1 MLDKNLLLVD
11 IGGTNIR
18 YAYSN
23 IGDCSFVSENK
34 AELESLNDFDNL
46 ISGLLANSV
55 VKNIVFSVAG
65 PKVNNSIKMTNR
77 NFEIDADAI
86 KKRFNLESCHLLND
100 WESIG
105 YSIKTFS
112 ENDFDD
118 FKESVP
124 FNDTCLVIGPGTGLG
139 ASVISGNNVIAT
151 EIGNTNLGLS
161 ALKSLLKINSDGFNV
176 LEHVISG
183 TGISKM
189 FETKT
194 GKKAKSEEIFSLSHK
209 GDKDAKEVIDMFTIA
224 FARTLSDLS
233 LTFSIGGGII
243 LAGSLSRSFLSIANK
258 DLFNQHFLDGKSEIH
273 KEILNKVS
281 IKVVKRGYTCLF
293 GSLNYV
299 NDIQSV

>member
-23 IGDCSFVSENK
+23 IGASDFVSENK
-34 AELESLNDFDNL
+34 AELDSLTNFDNL
-46 ISGLLANSV
+46 MSKLLAESN

-77 NFEIDADAI
+77 NFEINAEAI
-86 KKRFNLESCHLLND
+86 KQRFNLESCHLLND

-105 YSIKTFS
+105 YSMKTFS
-112 ENDFDD
+112 ENDFDN
-118 FKESVP
+118 FKEGEP
-124 FNDTCLVIGPGTGLG
+124 FNDTFLVIGPGTGLG

-161 ALKSLLKINSDGFNV
+161 ALKSLLNINSDEFNV
-176 LEHVISG
+176 LEDIISG
-183 TGISKM
+183 TGISRM

-194 GKKAKSEEIFSLSHK
+194 GNKVKSEEVFSLSLK
-209 GDKDAKEVIDMFTIA
+209 GDNNAKEVIDIFTIA

-233 LTFSIGGGII
+233 ITFSSGGGII

-258 DLFNQHFLDGKSEIH
+258 DLFNKHFLDGKSDIH
-273 KEILNKVS
+273 KEILNKID
-281 IKVVKRGYTCLF
+281 IKVINKGYSCLY

-299 NDIQSV
+299 YNI

>member
-23 IGDCSFVSENK
+23 IGDSDFVSENK
-34 AELESLNDFDNL
+34 AELDSLNDFDNL
-46 ISGLLANSV
+46 MSVLLAKSD
-55 VKNIVFSVAG
+55 VKHIVFSIAG

-77 NFEIDADAI
+77 NFEIDADEI
-86 KKRFNLESCHLLND
+86 KKRFNLDSCYLLND

-105 YSIKTFS
+105 YSIRTFS
-112 ENDFDD
+112 ENDFDN
-118 FKESVP
+118 FKEGEP
-124 FNDTCLVIGPGTGLG
+124 FNNTFLVIGPGTGLG

-161 ALKSLLKINSDGFNV
+161 ALKSLLKINSDEFNV
-176 LEHVISG
+176 LEDIISG
-183 TGISKM
+183 TGISRM

-194 GKKAKSEEIFSLSHK
+194 GNKVKSEEIFSLSIN
-209 GDKDAKEVIDMFTIA
+209 GNDDAIEVIDMFTIA

-233 LTFSIGGGII
+233 LVFSSGGGII

-258 DLFNQHFLDGKSEIH
+258 DLFNKHFIEGKSDIH
-273 KEILNKVS
+273 REILNKVS
-281 IKVVKRGYTCLF
+281 IKVANRGYTCLF
-293 GSLNYV
+293 GSLNYI
-299 NDIQSV
+299 NSI

>member
-23 IGDCSFVSENK
+23 IGASDFVSENK
-34 AELESLNDFDNL
+34 AELESLTNFDNL
-46 ISGLLANSV
+46 MSKLLAESN

-77 NFEIDADAI
+77 NFEIDAEAI
-86 KKRFNLESCHLLND
+86 KQRFNLESCHLLND

-105 YSIKTFS
+105 YSMKTFS
-112 ENDFDD
+112 ENDFDN
-118 FKESVP
+118 FKEGEP
-124 FNDTCLVIGPGTGLG
+124 FNDTCLVVGPGTGLG

-161 ALKSLLKINSDGFNV
+161 ALKSLLNINSDEFNV
-176 LEHVISG
+176 LEDIISG
-183 TGISKM
+183 TGISRM
-189 FETKT
+189 FEIKT
-194 GKKAKSEEIFSLSHK
+194 GNKVKSEEIFSLSLK
-209 GDKDAKEVIDMFTIA
+209 GDNNAKEVIDIFTIA

-233 LTFSIGGGII
+233 LTFSSGGGII

-258 DLFNQHFLDGKSEIH
+258 DLFNKHFLDGKSDIH
-273 KEILNKVS
+273 KEILNKIH
-281 IKVVKRGYTCLF
+281 IKVINKGYTCLF

-299 NDIQSV
+299 NNI

>member
-23 IGDCSFVSENK
+23 IGDSDFVSENK
-34 AELESLNDFDNL
+34 AELDSLNDFDNL
-46 ISGLLANSV
+46 MSVLLAKSDI
-55 VKNIVFSVAG
+55 KHIVFSIAG

-77 NFEIDADAI
+77 NFEIDADEI
-86 KKRFNLESCHLLND
+86 KKRFNLDSCYLLND

-105 YSIKTFS
+105 YSIRTFS
-112 ENDFDD
+112 ENDFDN
-118 FKESVP
+118 FKEGEP
-124 FNDTCLVIGPGTGLG
+124 FNDNFLVIGPGTGLG

-161 ALKSLLKINSDGFNV
+161 ALKSLLKINSDEFNV
-176 LEHVISG
+176 LEDIISG
-183 TGISKM
+183 TGISRM

-194 GKKAKSEEIFSLSHK
+194 GNKVKSEEIFSLSIN
-209 GDKDAKEVIDMFTIA
+209 GNDDAIEVIDMFTIA

-233 LTFSIGGGII
+233 LVFSSGGGII

-258 DLFNQHFLDGKSEIH
+258 DLFNKHFIEGKSDIH
-273 KEILNKVS
+273 REILNKVG
-281 IKVVKRGYTCLF
+281 IKVANRGYTCLF
-293 GSLNYV
+293 GSLNYI
-299 NDIQSV
+299 NSI

>member
-23 IGDCSFVSENK
+23 IGASDFVSENK
-34 AELESLNDFDNL
+34 AELDSLTNFDNL
-46 ISGLLANSV
+46 MSKLLAESN

-77 NFEIDADAI
+77 NFEIDAEAI
-86 KKRFNLESCHLLND
+86 KQRFNLESCHLLND

-105 YSIKTFS
+105 YSMKTFS
-112 ENDFDD
+112 ENDFDN
-118 FKESVP
+118 FKEGEP
-124 FNDTCLVIGPGTGLG
+124 FNDTFLVVGPGTGLG

-161 ALKSLLKINSDGFNV
+161 ALKSLLNITSDEFYV
-176 LEHVISG
+176 LEDIISG
-183 TGISKM
+183 TGISRM

-194 GKKAKSEEIFSLSHK
+194 GNKAKSEEIFSLSLN
-209 GDKDAKEVIDMFTIA
+209 GDNNAKEVIDIFTIA

-233 LTFSIGGGII
+233 LTFSSGGGII
-243 LAGSLSRSFLSIANK
+243 LAGSLSRSFLLIANK
-258 DLFNQHFLDGKSEIH
+258 DLFNKHFLDGKSDIH
-273 KEILNKVS
+273 KEILNKID
-281 IKVVKRGYTCLF
+281 IKVIKKGYTCLY

-299 NDIQSV
+299 NNI

>member
-23 IGDCSFVSENK
+23 IGDSDFVSENK
-34 AELESLNDFDNL
+34 AELDSLINFDNL
-46 ISGLLANSV
+46 MSKVLAESN

-65 PKVNNSIKMTNR
+65 PKINNSIKMTNR
-77 NFEIDADAI
+77 NFEIDAEAI
-86 KKRFNLESCHLLND
+86 KQRFNLESCHLLND

-112 ENDFDD
+112 ENDFDN
-118 FKESVP
+118 FKKGKP
-124 FNDTCLVIGPGTGLG
+124 FNDTFLVVGPGTGLG
-139 ASVISGNNVIAT
+139 ASVISGNNVIAS

-161 ALKSLLKINSDGFNV
+161 ALKSLLKINSDEFNV
-176 LEHVISG
+176 LEDIISG
-183 TGISKM
+183 TGISRM

-194 GKKAKSEEIFSLSHK
+194 GNKVKSEEILSLSLN
-209 GDKDAKEVIDMFTIA
+209 GDNNAKEVIDMFTIA

-233 LTFSIGGGII
+233 LTFSSGGGII

-258 DLFNQHFLDGKSEIH
+258 DLFNQHFLDGKSDIH
-273 KEILNKVS
+273 KEILNKVD
-281 IKVVKRGYTCLF
+281 IKVINKGYTCLF

-299 NDIQSV
+299 NNI

>member
-1 MLDKNLLLVD
+1 MLGKNLLLVD

-23 IGDCSFVSENK
+23 IGDSNFVSENK
-34 AELESLNDFDNL
+34 AELDSLNDFNNL
-46 ISGLLANSV
+46 ISELLAESD

-77 NFEIDADAI
+77 NFEIDAEAI
-86 KKRFNLESCHLLND
+86 KQRFNLESCHLLND

-105 YSIKTFS
+105 YSMKTFS
-112 ENDFDD
+112 ENDFDN
-118 FKESVP
+118 FKEGEP
-124 FNDTCLVIGPGTGLG
+124 FNDTFLVIGPGTGLG

-161 ALKSLLKINSDGFNV
+161 ALKSLLNINSDEFNV
-176 LEHVISG
+176 LEDIISG

-194 GKKAKSEEIFSLSHK
+194 GNKVKSEEIFSLSLN
-209 GDKDAKEVIDMFTIA
+209 GDNNAKEVIDMFTIA

-233 LTFSIGGGII
+233 LTFSSGGGII

-258 DLFNQHFLDGKSEIH
+258 DLFNKHFLDGKSYIH
-273 KEILNKVS
+273 KEILNKID
-281 IKVVKRGYTCLF
+281 IKVINRGYTCLF
-293 GSLNYV
+293 GSLYYV
-299 NDIQSV
+299 NNI

>member
-23 IGDCSFVSENK
+23 IGASDFVSENK
-34 AELESLNDFDNL
+34 AELDSLTNFDNL
-46 ISGLLANSV
+46 LSKLLAESN

-77 NFEIDADAI
+77 NFEIDAEAI
-86 KKRFNLESCHLLND
+86 KQRFNLESCHLLND

-105 YSIKTFS
+105 YSMKTFS
-112 ENDFDD
+112 ENDFDN
-118 FKESVP
+118 FKEGEP
-124 FNDTCLVIGPGTGLG
+124 FNDTFLVVGPGTGLG

-161 ALKSLLKINSDGFNV
+161 ALKSLLNINSDEFNV
-176 LEHVISG
+176 LEDIISG
-183 TGISKM
+183 TGISRM
-189 FETKT
+189 YETKT
-194 GKKAKSEEIFSLSHK
+194 GNKVKSEEIFSLSLN
-209 GDKDAKEVIDMFTIA
+209 GDNNAKEVIDIFTIA

-233 LTFSIGGGII
+233 LTFSSGGGII

-258 DLFNQHFLDGKSEIH
+258 DLFNKHFLDGKSDIH
-273 KEILNKVS
+273 KEILNKID
-281 IKVVKRGYTCLF
+281 IKVINKGYTCLY

-299 NDIQSV
+299 NNI

>member
-18 YAYSN
+18 YAFSN
-23 IGDCSFVSENK
+23 IGASDFVSENK
-34 AELESLNDFDNL
+34 AELDSLTNFDNL
-46 ISGLLANSV
+46 MSKLLSESN

-77 NFEIDADAI
+77 NFEIDAEAI
-86 KKRFNLESCHLLND
+86 KQRFNLESCHLLND

-105 YSIKTFS
+105 YSMKTFS
-112 ENDFDD
+112 ENDFDN
-118 FKESVP
+118 FKEGEP
-124 FNDTCLVIGPGTGLG
+124 FNDTFLVIGPGTGLG

-161 ALKSLLKINSDGFNV
+161 ALKSLLNINSDEFNV
-176 LEHVISG
+176 LEDIISG
-183 TGISKM
+183 TGISRM

-194 GKKAKSEEIFSLSHK
+194 GNKVKSEEVFSLSLN
-209 GDKDAKEVIDMFTIA
+209 GDKNAKEVIDIFTIA

-233 LTFSIGGGII
+233 LTFSSGGGII

-258 DLFNQHFLDGKSEIH
+258 DLFNKHFLDGKSDIH
-273 KEILNKVS
+273 KEILNKID
-281 IKVVKRGYTCLF
+281 IKVINKGYTCLY

-299 NDIQSV
+299 NNI

>member
-23 IGDCSFVSENK
+23 IGASDFVSENK
-34 AELESLNDFDNL
+34 AELDSLTNFDNL
-46 ISGLLANSV
+46 MSKLLAESN

-77 NFEIDADAI
+77 NFEIDAEAI
-86 KKRFNLESCHLLND
+86 KQRFNLESCHLLND

-105 YSIKTFS
+105 YSMITFS
-112 ENDFDD
+112 ENDFDN
-118 FKESVP
+118 FKEGEP
-124 FNDTCLVIGPGTGLG
+124 FNDTFLVIGPGTGLG

-161 ALKSLLKINSDGFNV
+161 ALKSLLNINSDEFNV
-176 LEHVISG
+176 LEDIISG
-183 TGISKM
+183 TGISRM

-194 GKKAKSEEIFSLSHK
+194 GNKVKSEEVFSLSLN
-209 GDKDAKEVIDMFTIA
+209 GDNNAKEVIDIFTIA

-233 LTFSIGGGII
+233 LTFSSGGGII

-258 DLFNQHFLDGKSEIH
+258 DLFNKHFLDGKSDIH
-273 KEILNKVS
+273 KEILNKID
-281 IKVVKRGYTCLF
+281 IKVINKGYTCLY

-299 NDIQSV
+299 NNI

>member
-23 IGDCSFVSENK
+23 IGASDFVSENK
-34 AELESLNDFDNL
+34 AELDSLTNFDNL
-46 ISGLLANSV
+46 MSKLLSESN

-77 NFEIDADAI
+77 NFEIDAEAI
-86 KKRFNLESCHLLND
+86 KQRFNLESCHLLND

-105 YSIKTFS
+105 YSMKTFS
-112 ENDFDD
+112 ENDFDN
-118 FKESVP
+118 FKEGEP
-124 FNDTCLVIGPGTGLG
+124 FNDTFLVIGPGTGLG

-161 ALKSLLKINSDGFNV
+161 ALKSLLNINSGEFNV
-176 LEHVISG
+176 LEDIISG
-183 TGISKM
+183 TGISRM

-194 GKKAKSEEIFSLSHK
+194 GNKVKSEEVFSLSLN
-209 GDKDAKEVIDMFTIA
+209 GDNNAKEVIDIFTIA

-233 LTFSIGGGII
+233 LTFSSGGGII

-258 DLFNQHFLDGKSEIH
+258 DLFNKHFLDGKSDIH
-273 KEILNKVS
+273 KEILNKID
-281 IKVVKRGYTCLF
+281 IKVINKGYTCLY

-299 NDIQSV
+299 NNI

>member
-23 IGDCSFVSENK
+23 IGDSDFVSENK
-34 AELESLNDFDNL
+34 AELDSLNDFDNL
-46 ISGLLANSV
+46 MSVLLAKSDI
-55 VKNIVFSVAG
+55 KHIVFSIAG

-77 NFEIDADAI
+77 NFEIDADEI
-86 KKRFNLESCHLLND
+86 KKKFNLDSCYLLND

-105 YSIKTFS
+105 YSIRTFS
-112 ENDFDD
+112 ENDFDN
-118 FKESVP
+118 FKEGEP
-124 FNDTCLVIGPGTGLG
+124 FNNTFLVIGPGTGLG

-161 ALKSLLKINSDGFNV
+161 ALKSLLKINSDEYNV
-176 LEHVISG
+176 LEDIISG
-183 TGISKM
+183 TGISRM

-194 GKKAKSEEIFSLSHK
+194 GNKVKSEEIFSLSIN
-209 GDKDAKEVIDMFTIA
+209 GNDDAIEVIDMFTIA

-233 LTFSIGGGII
+233 LVFSSGGGII

-258 DLFNQHFLDGKSEIH
+258 DLFNKHFIEGKSDIH
-273 KEILNKVS
+273 REILNKVS
-281 IKVVKRGYTCLF
+281 IKVANRGYTCLF
-293 GSLNYV
+293 GSLNYI
-299 NDIQSV
+299 NSI

>member
-23 IGDCSFVSENK
+23 IGASDFVSENK
-34 AELESLNDFDNL
+34 AELDSLTNFDNL
-46 ISGLLANSV
+46 MSELLAESN

-77 NFEIDADAI
+77 NFEIDAEAI
-86 KKRFNLESCHLLND
+86 KQRFNLESCYLLND

-105 YSIKTFS
+105 YSMKTFS
-112 ENDFDD
+112 ENDFDN
-118 FKESVP
+118 FKEGEP
-124 FNDTCLVIGPGTGLG
+124 FNDTFLVIGPGTGLG

-161 ALKSLLKINSDGFNV
+161 ALKSLLNINSDEFNV
-176 LEHVISG
+176 LEDIISG
-183 TGISKM
+183 TGISRM

-194 GKKAKSEEIFSLSHK
+194 GNKVKSEEVFSLSLN
-209 GDKDAKEVIDMFTIA
+209 GDNNAKEVIDIFTIA

-233 LTFSIGGGII
+233 LTFSSGGGII

-258 DLFNQHFLDGKSEIH
+258 DLFNKHFLDGKSDIH
-273 KEILNKVS
+273 KEILNKID
-281 IKVVKRGYTCLF
+281 IKVINKGYTCLY

-299 NDIQSV
+299 NNI

>member
-23 IGDCSFVSENK
+23 IGASDFVSENK
-34 AELESLNDFDNL
+34 AELDSLTNFDNL
-46 ISGLLANSV
+46 MSKLLAESN

-77 NFEIDADAI
+77 NFEIDAEAI
-86 KKRFNLESCHLLND
+86 KQRFNLESCHLLND

-105 YSIKTFS
+105 YSMKTFS
-112 ENDFDD
+112 ENDFDN
-118 FKESVP
+118 FKEGEP
-124 FNDTCLVIGPGTGLG
+124 FNDTFLVIGPGTGLG

-161 ALKSLLKINSDGFNV
+161 ALKSLLNINSDEFNV
-176 LEHVISG
+176 LEDIISG
-183 TGISKM
+183 TGISRM

-194 GKKAKSEEIFSLSHK
+194 GNKVKSEEIFSLSLK
-209 GDKDAKEVIDMFTIA
+209 GDNNAKEVIDIFTIA

-233 LTFSIGGGII
+233 LTFSSGGGII

-258 DLFNQHFLDGKSEIH
+258 DLFNKHFLDGKSDIH
-273 KEILNKVS
+273 KEILNKID
-281 IKVVKRGYTCLF
+281 IKVINKGYTCLY

-299 NDIQSV
+299 NNI

>member
-1 MLDKNLLLVD
+1 VLDKNLLLVD

-23 IGDCSFVSENK
+23 IGDSDFVSENK
-34 AELESLNDFDNL
+34 AELDSLNDFDNL
-46 ISGLLANSV
+46 MSVLLAEAD

-77 NFEIDADAI
+77 NFEINADEI
-86 KKRFNLESCHLLND
+86 RNRFNLESCYLLND

-112 ENDFDD
+112 ENDFDN
-118 FKESVP
+118 FKEGEP
-124 FNDTCLVIGPGTGLG
+124 FSDTFLVIGPGTGLG

-161 ALKSLLKINSDGFNV
+161 ALKSLLKINSDEFKV
-176 LEHVISG
+176 LEDIISG
-183 TGISKM
+183 TGISRM
-189 FETKT
+189 FEIKT
-194 GKKAKSEEIFSLSHK
+194 GKKVKSEEIFSLSQN
-209 GDKDAKEVIDMFTIA
+209 GDNDAIEVTEMFTIA

-233 LTFSIGGGII
+233 LAFSNGGGII

-258 DLFNQHFLDGKSEIH
+258 DLFNKHFLDGKSDIH
-273 KEILNKVS
+273 KTILNKVS
-281 IKVVKRGYTCLF
+281 IKVVNRGYTCLF
-293 GSLNYV
+293 GSLNYI
-299 NDIQSV
+299 NSI

>member
-23 IGDCSFVSENK
+23 IGASDFVSENK
-34 AELESLNDFDNL
+34 AELDSLTNFDNL
-46 ISGLLANSV
+46 MSKLLSESN

-77 NFEIDADAI
+77 NFEIDAEAI
-86 KKRFNLESCHLLND
+86 KQRFNLESCHLLND

-105 YSIKTFS
+105 YSMKTFS
-112 ENDFDD
+112 ENDFDN
-118 FKESVP
+118 FKEGEP
-124 FNDTCLVIGPGTGLG
+124 FNDTFLVIGPGTGLG

-161 ALKSLLKINSDGFNV
+161 ALKSLLNINSDEFNV
-176 LEHVISG
+176 LEDIISG
-183 TGISKM
+183 TGISRM

-194 GKKAKSEEIFSLSHK
+194 GNKVKSEEVFSLSLN
-209 GDKDAKEVIDMFTIA
+209 GDKNAKEVIDIFTIA

-258 DLFNQHFLDGKSEIH
+258 DLFNKHFLDGKSDIH
-273 KEILNKVS
+273 KEILNKID
-281 IKVVKRGYTCLF
+281 IKVINKGYTCLY

-299 NDIQSV
+299 NNI

>member
-23 IGDCSFVSENK
+23 IGDSDFVSENK
-34 AELESLNDFDNL
+34 AELESLTNFDNL
-46 ISGLLANSV
+46 MSKLLAESN

-77 NFEIDADAI
+77 NFEIDAEAL
-86 KKRFNLESCHLLND
+86 KQRFNLESCHLLND

-105 YSIKTFS
+105 YSMKTFS
-112 ENDFDD
+112 ENDFDN
-118 FKESVP
+118 FKEGEP
-124 FNDTCLVIGPGTGLG
+124 FNDTFLVIGPGTGLG
-139 ASVISGNNVIAT
+139 ASVISDNNVIST

-161 ALKSLLKINSDGFNV
+161 ALKSLLNINSDEFNV
-176 LEHVISG
+176 LEDIISG
-183 TGISKM
+183 TGISRM
-189 FETKT
+189 FEIKT
-194 GKKAKSEEIFSLSHK
+194 GNKVKSEEIFSLSLK
-209 GDKDAKEVIDMFTIA
+209 GDNNAKEVIDIFTIA

-233 LTFSIGGGII
+233 LTFSSGGGII

-258 DLFNQHFLDGKSEIH
+258 DLFNKHFLDGKSDIH
-273 KEILNKVS
+273 KEILNKID
-281 IKVVKRGYTCLF
+281 IKVINKGYTCLY

-299 NDIQSV
+299 NNI

>member
-23 IGDCSFVSENK
+23 IGDSEFVSENK
-34 AELESLNDFDNL
+34 AELDSLNDFDNL
-46 ISGLLANSV
+46 MSVLLAKSDI
-55 VKNIVFSVAG
+55 KHIVFSIAG

-77 NFEIDADAI
+77 NFEIDADEI
-86 KKRFNLESCHLLND
+86 KKKFNLDSCYLLND

-105 YSIKTFS
+105 YSIRTFS
-112 ENDFDD
+112 ENDFDN
-118 FKESVP
+118 FKEGEP
-124 FNDTCLVIGPGTGLG
+124 FNNTFLVIGPGTGLG

-161 ALKSLLKINSDGFNV
+161 ALKSLLKINSDEYNV
-176 LEHVISG
+176 LEDIISG
-183 TGISKM
+183 TGISRM

-194 GKKAKSEEIFSLSHK
+194 GNKVKSEEIFSLSIN
-209 GDKDAKEVIDMFTIA
+209 GNDDAIEVIDMFTIA

-233 LTFSIGGGII
+233 LVFSSGGGII

-258 DLFNQHFLDGKSEIH
+258 DLFNKHFIEGKSDIH
-273 KEILNKVS
+273 REILNKVG
-281 IKVVKRGYTCLF
+281 IKVANRGYTCLF
-293 GSLNYV
+293 GSLNYI
-299 NDIQSV
+299 NSI

>member
-23 IGDCSFVSENK
+23 IGDLSFVSENK

-46 ISGLLANSV
+46 ISELLANSV

-118 FKESVP
+118 FKEGIP
-124 FNDTCLVIGPGTGLG
+124 FNDNFLVIGPGTGLG
-139 ASVISGNNVIAT
+139 ASVIYGNNVVAT

-161 ALKSLLKINSDGFNV
+161 ALKSLLKINSDEFNV
-176 LEHVISG
+176 LEHIYDGRVHAGPKFNDPRPKIDSFGRPIS
-183 TGISKM
+183 TYQTERAHLWCWPSILR
-189 FETKT
+189 
-194 GKKAKSEEIFSLSHK
+194 AKNVATVRGNIEIAHIK
-209 GDKDAKEVIDMFTIA
+209 ID
-224 FARTLSDLS
+224 S
-233 LTFSIGGGII
+233 
-243 LAGSLSRSFLSIANK
+243 
-258 DLFNQHFLDGKSEIH
+258 
-273 KEILNKVS
+273 
-281 IKVVKRGYTCLF
+281 
-293 GSLNYV
+293 
-299 NDIQSV
+299 

>member
-23 IGDCSFVSENK
+23 IGDSDFVSENK
-34 AELESLNDFDNL
+34 AELDSLNDFDNL
-46 ISGLLANSV
+46 MSVLLAKSDI
-55 VKNIVFSVAG
+55 KHIVFSIAG

-77 NFEIDADAI
+77 NFEIDADEI
-86 KKRFNLESCHLLND
+86 KKRFNLDSCYLLND

-105 YSIKTFS
+105 YSIRTFS
-112 ENDFDD
+112 ENDFDN
-118 FKESVP
+118 FKEGEP
-124 FNDTCLVIGPGTGLG
+124 FNNTFLVIGPGTGLG

-161 ALKSLLKINSDGFNV
+161 ALKSLLKINSDEYNV
-176 LEHVISG
+176 LEDIISG
-183 TGISKM
+183 TGISRM

-194 GKKAKSEEIFSLSHK
+194 GNKVKSEEIFSLSIN
-209 GDKDAKEVIDMFTIA
+209 GDDDAIEVIDMFTIA

-233 LTFSIGGGII
+233 LVFSSGGGII

-258 DLFNQHFLDGKSEIH
+258 DLFNKHFIEGKSDIH
-273 KEILNKVS
+273 REILNKVG
-281 IKVVKRGYTCLF
+281 IKVANRGYTCLF
-293 GSLNYV
+293 GSLNYI
-299 NDIQSV
+299 NSI

>member
-23 IGDCSFVSENK
+23 IGDSDFVSENK
-34 AELESLNDFDNL
+34 AELDSLNDFDNL
-46 ISGLLANSV
+46 MSVLLAKSD
-55 VKNIVFSVAG
+55 VKHIVFSIAG

-77 NFEIDADAI
+77 NFEIDADEI
-86 KKRFNLESCHLLND
+86 KKRFNLDSCYLLND

-105 YSIKTFS
+105 YSIRTFS
-112 ENDFDD
+112 ENDFDN
-118 FKESVP
+118 FKEGEP
-124 FNDTCLVIGPGTGLG
+124 FNNTFLVIGPGTGLG

-161 ALKSLLKINSDGFNV
+161 ALKSLLKINSDEYNV
-176 LEHVISG
+176 LEDIISG
-183 TGISKM
+183 TGISRM

-194 GKKAKSEEIFSLSHK
+194 GNKVKSEEIFSLSIN
-209 GDKDAKEVIDMFTIA
+209 GDDDAIEVIDMFTIA

-233 LTFSIGGGII
+233 LVFSSGGGII

-258 DLFNQHFLDGKSEIH
+258 DLFNKHFIEGKSDIH
-273 KEILNKVS
+273 REILNKVS
-281 IKVVKRGYTCLF
+281 IKVANRGYTCLF
-293 GSLNYV
+293 GSLNYI
-299 NDIQSV
+299 NSI